1 MPLRQKFV
9 ESICS
14 LWGFLRSGIL
24 ITTSL
29 LCVPLMLGLCP
40 WFHILES
47 QFCSFSTV
55 CILLF
60 LNSQLSYSPQFNV
73 FAFTSWALFKA
84 NTWNLMQSSSC
95 LRGRST
101 SGLSSSSPSSAS
113 SGRCSRRRR
122 SRRRRRRLLRA
133 GGRCPQSRGGRP
145 SRTSSRSRPR
155 HARPCD

>member
-1 MPLRQKFV
+1 MFAAA

-24 ITTSL
+24 ITTSP
-29 LCVPLMLGLCP
+29 LCGRLMLGLCP
-40 WFHILES
+40 CFHILKS
-47 QFCSFSTV
+47 QFPSFSAV
-55 CILLF
+55 CILL
-60 LNSQLSYSPQFNV
+60 LNSQLSYSQQFNV
-73 FAFTSWALFKA
+73 FAFNSWAFFKA

-122 SRRRRRRLLRA
+122 SRRRRRRPLRA